1 MTEIEHYL
9 NDGANWQAQ
18 AVLAAVRGNIYDLL
32 SDTYDND
39 YYYRYHAKVE
49 VGRYE
54 NCREQGYVFTLYY
67 DDRQVKHYAVYEH
80 RNSDQI
86 CILCQTGISMN
97 TPNAS
102 FMFGPDRGK
111 YDVDKSFSSGQIM
124 EAANWIIDDMKESI
138 RPKVEKLI
146 ETKLKEG

>member
-18 AVLAAVRGNIYDLL
+18 AVLAAVRGNIYNLL
-32 SDTYDND
+32 SDTYDTD

-80 RNSDQI
+80 RNSDKL
-86 CILCQTGISMN
+86 CVLCQTGIAMN
-97 TPNAS
+97 TPNAD

-111 YDVDKSFSSGQIM
+111 YDVDKSFSKCQIM
-124 EAANWIIDDMKESI
+124 EAANWIIDDMKEFI

-146 ETKLKEG
+146 ETKLKQD